1 MVSYSVDSDQLQS
14 AVTVA
19 QGSIDAVRGASAQ
32 LTGGLSGVQS
42 AWSGQAS
49 TAFIDAVDRWRA
61 IQAQVEESAAEL
73 NRALSTA
80 AEQYGSTESSILRM
94 FAV

>member
-14 AVTVA
+14 AVALA
-19 QGSIDAVRGASAQ
+19 QGRIESVRSASTQ
-32 LTGGLSGVQS
+32 LTGGLSSVQT

-49 TAFIDAVDRWRA
+49 TAFIDAVERWRVT
-61 IQAQVEESAAEL
+61 QAQVEESAAEL

-80 AEQYGSTESSILRM
+80 AEQYGSTESNVLRM